1 MIISIM
7 MILIPEQASTI
18 LIASVGAL
26 RKRNVSMLPLK
37 IQIKNE
43 ISIFLHSS
51 IFYKRMK

>member
-1 MIISIM
+1 M